1 MVCRFYRHKCVRKL
15 NEAVLAR
22 VRAPETV
29 RCELFPSE
37 AGMTRCIQHLRR
49 RAGLSCPIQEV
60 SFSSAQSDS
69 KEAKWSRFSAVLYPA
84 EFANYA
90 QEAWEIMG
98 DGISSRHAEFCIE
111 RFPFMNSVSSEP
123 SLRTLAAQETQ
134 EVLPVSWNHSDNDTK
149 LRIRTEIARLLTSEK
164 ASQEAVRQQDV
175 LLYPKGMCAI
185 GAIARSLVP
194 ESTDSSEA
202 VIFG

>member
-1 MVCRFYRHKCVRKL
+1 
-15 NEAVLAR
+15 VL
-22 VRAPETV
+22 
-29 RCELFPSE
+29 F
-37 AGMTRCIQHLRR
+37 
-49 RAGLSCPIQEV
+49 
-60 SFSSAQSDS
+60 
-69 KEAKWSRFSAVLYPA
+69 PA

-90 QEAWEIMG
+90 QQAWETMG

-123 SLRTLAAQETQ
+123 SLRTLAAQDTQ
-134 EVLPVSWNHSDNDTK
+134 EVLPVSWEHSDDGTK
-149 LRIRTEIARLLTSEK
+149 LSIRTEIARLLASEK
-164 ASQEAVRQQDV
+164 ETQEPVRQQDV
-175 LLYPKGMCAI
+175 FLYPKGMCAI